1 MTDYKN
7 GKIYKLWSPHNDLI
21 YIGSTCQPLHK
32 RLYGHKSRYNTGN
45 LHANS
50 RLLFETGHEVK
61 IELIEEYACNN
72 RMELTKKEGEHIRE
86 NQCVNKR
93 IEGRTS
99 QEYGKEYYEN
109 HKEAI
114 KEYKKEH
121 NKEYHENNKEA
132 IKEHKSQPYEC
143 VCGSTVRFGEKSKH
157 FKTKKHMNFIQEE

>member
-61 IELIEEYACNN
+61 IELIEEFSCEN
-72 RMELTKKEGEHIRE
+72 RMELTKKEGEHIR
-86 NQCVNKR
+86 NTNCVNKR
-93 IEGRTS
+93 VAGRTQ

-109 HKEAI
+109 HKEQ
-114 KEYKKEH
+114 
-121 NKEYHENNKEA
+121 
-132 IKEHKSQPYEC
+132 IKEHTSQPYQC
-143 VCGSTVRFGEKSKH
+143 VCGSKVTFGNKNRH
-157 FKTKKHMNFIQEE
+157 FKTKKHINFIQEE